1 MKIEFTKEQYEN
13 LIKLVHVGNF
23 VINGIRVGED
33 EITQYND
40 LESYIYK
47 HAKDFDLA
55 NLVAEEDGEFY
66 PSQELEAD
74 EDLEQYMEEYTE
86 EIFWDE
92 LGDRLAVQA
101 ILEHYDDES
110 LNKMDAEQ
118 QFFLRMHVADQFQ
131 EEFEENGLEK
141 VRVSDIDLDLEI
153 PEIPKY

>member
-33 EITQYND
+33 EVAEYSE

-47 HAKDFDLA
+47 HAKDFDLGH
-55 NLVAEEDGEFY
+55 LVAEEEGEFY

-74 EDLEQYMEEYTE
+74 EDLEEYMEEYTE

-101 ILEHYDDES
+101 ILEHYDDEA

-141 VRVSDIDLDLEI
+141 VSVEGIELDLEI
-153 PEIPKY
+153 PEIPKF